1 MPSTEETSTDQRL
14 AEDTIYIYQR
24 MQTQM
29 LIAAVGLVTPIS
41 VLQDRR
47 IPSWQA
53 LKSLQWQITRCLD
66 FISKTNRRE
75 RSVEVKIRS
84 LLHLCTHEV
93 YVIGH
98 SLHHFKEEF
107 KPQFARNILSV
118 FHLPINAAHSSN
130 ELCYLGSFYCSQF
143 PYCSAIVLPTQA
155 EGRHALRTF
164 LSLLYLQLYNF
175 TRYLYKIYMNNFLAP
190 QVAKA
195 NLSGQGWQKE
205 RITFTAK

>member
-24 MQTQM
+24 MQTHM
-29 LIAAVGLVTPIS
+29 LIATVGWVTPIS

-118 FHLPINAAHSSN
+118 FHLPINAAHSDLMNSDI
-130 ELCYLGSFYCSQF
+130 LGPFTVPSFLTVQPSSC
-143 PYCSAIVLPTQA
+143 PHRLKAGTPCVLSSHYYT
-155 EGRHALRTF
+155 
-164 LSLLYLQLYNF
+164 YNF
-175 TRYLYKIYMNNFLAP
+175 TTLLGICIKFTCTI
-190 QVAKA
+190 
-195 NLSGQGWQKE
+195 SGRRRQQKL
-205 RITFTAK
+205 I